1 MTTSIGVIG
10 TKGGIGK
17 TSLVAYLAAILADM
31 GFRVLIIDADP
42 QASVSKFYPLHQK
55 AENGIVELLLGEN
68 SRELVQSTISKTV
81 IQISTSSDPTTCP
94 TTTAAASKNGLTV
107 HSFCLP
113 SLLCRLSKKTTI
125 L

>member
-1 MTTSIGVIG
+1 MGFYCTKGFSVTTSIGVTG

-42 QASVSKFYPLHQK
+42 QASVSKFYPLHHK

-81 IQISTSSDPTTCP
+81 YPNLHIVRSNDLSDD
-94 TTTAAASKNGLTV
+94 L
-107 HSFCLP
+107 
-113 SLLCRLSKKTTI
+113 RR
-125 L
+125 